1 MFTLQRLRQ
10 ARALAR
16 GVLAWFVLSVGLA
29 IAAPMVQPQSLEM
42 VCSASGQFKLVGNL
56 DADTNSAAA
65 HTLQCVMCLALG
77 APPPTDF
84 SVATS
89 QAVVPLAHISTP
101 ATHIAWRTASPLPAR
116 GPPSHV

>member
-1 MFTLQRLRQ
+1 MLTLQRLRH
-10 ARALAR
+10 ARARAR
-16 GVLAWFVLSVGLA
+16 GVLAWFVVSVGLA

-42 VCSASGQFKLVGNL
+42 VCSASGQFKLVGDL
-56 DADTNSAAA
+56 DGDTNPAA

-89 QAVVPLAHISTP
+89 QAMVPLAHISTP

-116 GPPSHV
+116 GPPSRV